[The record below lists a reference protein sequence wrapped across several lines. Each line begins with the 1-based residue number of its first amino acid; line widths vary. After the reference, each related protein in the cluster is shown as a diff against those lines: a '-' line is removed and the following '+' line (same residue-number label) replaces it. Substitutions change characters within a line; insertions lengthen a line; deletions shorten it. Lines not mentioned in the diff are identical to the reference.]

1 MIPICHLKK
10 LIRSY
15 FLFKVLQDNSI
26 EGQGVARLVTV
37 VKKYDGLTTVDLSG
51 KTKIRRFYYVILS
64 YLDDI
69 LIARI

>member
-1 MIPICHLKK
+1 MIQICHLKK

-51 KTKIRRFYYVILS
+51 KTEIRRFYTSPSLTLMIY
-64 YLDDI
+64 
-69 LIARI
+69 

>member
-26 EGQGVARLVTV
+26 EGQGVTRLVTV
-37 VKKYDGLTTVDLSG
+37 VKKYDGLTTVDFSG
-51 KTKIRRFYYVILS
+51 KTPSIA
-64 YLDDI
+64 
-69 LIARI
+69 IARI